1 MEDISRIEK
10 SDASK
15 REEEILAFWEA
26 ERIFEKSLEKEA
38 SKGEFTFYDG
48 PPFANGLPHS
58 GSLLASVSKDLIPRY
73 KTMRGYRVRRRWG
86 WDTHGLPI
94 ESAVEKKLGLRN
106 KKEILALGVQTF
118 NETARGLV
126 LEYVHEWKKY
136 VGRVG
141 RWVDFDNAYTTMD
154 ASFMESVWWALKQL
168 HEKGNLYEGR
178 KVLMYCPHD
187 ETPLSKAEITMDSGT
202 YKDITEESATVKFKV
217 KDPTKHGLPENTFL
231 LAWTTT
237 PWTLPGNVALAIGK
251 NIEYGIFQDG
261 ALNQFKKDNPK
272 SDSLEPVENY
282 ILAKNLASNYSWKFL
297 QHVSDVSS
305 EKLVGISYEPLYE
318 LPKVAVFEGKKWEV
332 FSADFVTAEDGTGIV
347 HTAVIYGEDDYAL
360 GLREGLPMVPILNP
374 NGTYNDDAP
383 EFLRGQYIKKAEA
396 AIKED
401 LESRGLLF
409 ARALYTHSYPHCYRC
424 GTALIYNAVS
434 SWFINIQNIKEAL
447 LSENEKI
454 SWTPEHLKHGRF
466 QKNLESAPDWTISR
480 NRFWATPLP
489 IWKDDAGKVTVI
501 GSVEELKER
510 TKKSGNT
517 YYTMRHGESEN
528 NVKEIFNTNLEEKDL
543 YHLTDFGKKTVRESS
558 EALKDKGID
567 LIFVS
572 PFARTMESARI
583 VAEHIGLSEKDI
595 IVDERLVEI
604 NVGEFDGRP
613 LNEYRSAYKNI
624 PERFQ
629 QKEGVT
635 ESFSDV
641 RKRIGDFLYDLEA
654 KYENKNILIVSHG
667 DPLWIMKIAA
677 AGAQAKTLEALPY
690 PMRGNIEVLDFIPLP
705 HNTDYELDFHLP
717 YIDQVHLFDQSGGA
731 LTRIP
736 EVVDCWVESGSMPFA
751 EYHYPFENKELF
763 EKRSPAD
770 FISEYIG
777 QTRAW
782 FYYLHAMG
790 VGLFGRA
797 AFKNVAT
804 TGTILAADGEKVSKS
819 KKNYTDPSVLFDRF
833 SADAFRY
840 YLMSS
845 VVMQA
850 EDLQFR
856 DDEVKEIQ
864 NRVVNMLRNVL
875 AFYALFAAEI
885 KDEPAKPSKNLLDAW
900 ILSRLAEV
908 IRNAEESFDR
918 YDTPRAT
925 RPMRDFIDDLSTWY
939 VRRSRDR
946 VKGADEEDKQH
957 ALGTL
962 RFVLKEFSKCIAPVM
977 PFVAEEVFQ
986 MVKDASDPQSVHL
999 ADWPMAEGIGG
1010 VNASLNEE
1018 MARVRTLASE
1028 ALMHRQR
1035 LGIKVRQ
1042 PLGLLSVPGDLSPAL
1057 AEILKEEVN
1066 VKDIA
1071 VNASEMSLDTT
1082 LTPELIRE
1090 GDVRDFM
1097 RALAEARKE
1106 QELTQKDFVALTIST
1121 NGEATFRNASL
1132 PGVSKITFA
1141 DDLGESRTITLSF
1154 GDVAFA
1160 LTLDAS

>member
-1 MEDISRIEK
+1 MADSDTSAEKAAKKAARAQQFDTLEK
-10 SDASK
+10 SDAAK
-15 REEEILAFWEA
+15 REEEILEFWQKEG
-26 ERIFEKSLEKEA
+26 IFEKSLEKDA
-38 SKGEFTFYDG
+38 PNGEFTFYDG

-94 ESAVEKKLGLRN
+94 ESAVEKKLGLKN

-168 HEKGNLYEGR
+168 HDKGNLYEGR

-202 YKDITEESATVKFKV
+202 YKDITEEAATVKFKV
-217 KDPTKHGLPENTFL
+217 KEPAKHGLPENTFL

-237 PWTLPGNVALAIGK
+237 PWTLPGNVALAVGK
-251 NIEYGIFQDG
+251 DIQY
-261 ALNQFKKDNPK
+261 ALYEKEGENVIVA
-272 SDSLEPVENY
+272 LE
-282 ILAKNLASNYSWKFL
+282 L
-297 QHVSDVSS
+297 S
-305 EKLVGISYEPLYE
+305 EKNNLHSPLRTMKGNELVGITYEPLYE
-318 LPKVAVFEGKKWEV
+318 VQKVAGFEGKKWEV
-332 FSADFVTAEDGTGIV
+332 LPADFVTAEDGTGIV

-360 GLREGLPMVPILNP
+360 GLKEGLPMVPILNP

-396 AIKED
+396 AIKDD

-409 ARALYTHSYPHCYRC
+409 ARNAYTHSYPHCYRC

-434 SWFINIQNIKEAL
+434 SWFINIQNIKDAL

-454 SWTPEHLKHGRF
+454 TWMPEHLKHGRF
-466 QKNLESAPDWTISR
+466 HHNLESAPDWTISR

-489 IWKDDAGKVTVI
+489 IWKDGAGKVTVI

-517 YYTMRHGESEN
+517 YYTMRHGESEK
-528 NVKEIFNTNLEEKDL
+528 NVDAVLASNLKNKDKYPLTEK
-543 YHLTDFGKKTVRESS
+543 GREMVRARIAELQ
-558 EALKDKGID
+558 EKGID
-567 LIFVS
+567 MVAAS
-572 PFARTMESARI
+572 PFARTIETAQI
-583 VAEHIGLSEKDI
+583 IAEGIGLTKADI
-595 IVDERLVEI
+595 LVDERLAEV
-604 NVGEFDGRP
+604 NVGEFDEGP
-613 LNEYRSAYKNI
+613 VSAYHDFFQTLE
-624 PERFQ
+624 ERFT
-629 QKEGVT
+629 KTPEGG
-635 ESFSDV
+635 EPFSVV
-641 RKRIGDFLYDLEA
+641 RKRVGEFLYELEA
-654 KYENKNILIVSHG
+654 TYENKNILIVSHA
-667 DPLWIMKIAA
+667 DPLWLMKLAAKGALAKELSPDEYPSIANPE
-677 AGAQAKTLEALPY
+677 LLSF
-690 PMRGNIEVLDFIPLP
+690 VPLP
-705 HNTDYELDFHLP
+705 HNADYELDFHLP
-717 YIDQVHLFDQSGGA
+717 YIDQVQLLDKKGGL

-751 EYHYPFENKELF
+751 EYHYPFENKNLF
-763 EKRSPAD
+763 EKRSPGD
-770 FISEYIG
+770 FVSEYIG

-797 AFKNVAT
+797 AFKNVVT
-804 TGTILAADGEKVSKS
+804 TGTVLAADGEKVSKS
-819 KKNYTDPSVLFDRF
+819 KKNYTDPYVIFDRF
-833 SADAFRY
+833 SADAFRF

-856 DDEVKEIQ
+856 DDDVKEVQ

-875 AFYALFAAEI
+875 AFYELFADEI
-885 KDEPAKPSKNLLDAW
+885 VDEPMKASTNLLDTW

-908 IRNAEESFDR
+908 IKNAEESFDR

-946 VKGADEEDKQH
+946 VKGTDAADKQQ
-957 ALGTL
+957 ALVTL
-962 RFVLKEFSKCIAPVM
+962 RHVLKEFSKCIAPVM
-977 PFVAEEVFQ
+977 PFVAEEVFSL
-986 MVKDASDPQSVHL
+986 VKDSSDLQSVHL
-999 ADWPMAEGIGG
+999 AEWPKAREI
-1010 VNASLNEE
+1010 NATLNEE
-1018 MARVRTLASE
+1018 MSRVRTLASE
-1028 ALMHRQR
+1028 ALMHRQK
-1035 LGIKVRQ
+1035 LNIKVRQ
-1042 PLGLLSVPGDLSPAL
+1042 PLASLSIQGDLSPSL
-1057 AEILKEEVN
+1057 SEILKDEIN
-1066 VKDIA
+1066 VKEIIA
-1071 VNASEMSLDTT
+1071 NANEMSLDVN

-1106 QELTQKDFVALTIST
+1106 QELTQKDFVALIISP
-1121 NGEATFRNASL
+1121 NGEAIFKDATL

-1141 DDLGESRTITLSF
+1141 DVPDGSEAVRTITLSS
-1154 GDVAFA
+1154 GDISFA
-1160 LTLDAS
+1160 LSLDAS